1 LIPAWA
7 RGYQRAFLRPDV
19 IAGVVVWSVVAPQA
33 LAYAQIAGLPPEAGL
48 MAAPGALLAYAWLGT
63 SRSLIVSAT
72 TATSAVSA
80 AAVGPLAGGDVA
92 RFAALSAALAL
103 VTAVVLALAG
113 WLRFGAIADL
123 ISKPVMTGFMFGLG
137 LTIAMEQL
145 PAVLGLEGAD
155 GTFFDRIG
163 ALVRHLDD
171 VDAATAAVGA
181 ASLALLVVSRR
192 FWPRLPAPLLVLSL
206 AIAVSALLD
215 LRGHGV
221 DTVGEIPQA
230 LPDPALPDVSASEVV
245 DLIAPAFGVL
255 VVTAEAIGVARA
267 MASAQGAR
275 VDPNRDLVALGA
287 ANLLGGL
294 SSGFVQSGGASQ
306 TAAADEAGGRTQLVA
321 VVCAILI
328 LLTGAFLGG
337 LFTDLPQ
344 ATLSAIVIV
353 AVSGFWD
360 VAELRRFARVRRSA
374 IVFAGLAILGVVG
387 LGVLQGLVITAGLS
401 LLYIVRLLARETVH
415 PLARDPDTGAW
426 ERRSRHPA
434 WPVPDGVL
442 AVRND
447 GQLFYANV
455 LAVKDHVLE
464 LADATRPPVSRIIL
478 DLAASPGIDVQTADA
493 LSELATAAAAR
504 DATLWLAAVR
514 APARDT
520 LERAGVLE
528 LVQVAPSL
536 DEAAGLR
543 PAEAGT
549 PRG

>member
-1 LIPAWA
+1 
-7 RGYQRAFLRPDV
+7 V
-19 IAGVVVWSVVAPQA
+19 AGVVVWSVVAPQA

-92 RFAALSAALAL
+92 KFAALSAALAL
-103 VTAVVLALAG
+103 VTALVLALAG

-137 LTIAMEQL
+137 LTIAIEQL
-145 PAVLGLEGAD
+145 PALLGLEGAE

-163 ALVRHLDD
+163 ALARHLDD
-171 VDAATAAVGA
+171 VDATTAAVGV
-181 ASLALLVVSRR
+181 SSIALLVVSRR
-192 FWPRLPAPLLVLSL
+192 LWPRLPAPLLVLSL
-206 AIAVSALLD
+206 AIAISALLD
-215 LRGHGV
+215 LHGHDV
-221 DTVGEIPQA
+221 ATVGEIPQA
-230 LPDPALPDVSASEVV
+230 LPDPAVPDVSVSDLVN
-245 DLIAPAFGVL
+245 LIAPSFGVL

-267 MASAQGAR
+267 LASAQGAR
-275 VDPNRDLVALGA
+275 VDPNKDLVALGA

-321 VVCAILI
+321 VVCAGLI

-387 LGVLQGLVITAGLS
+387 LGVLQGLVITAALS
-401 LLYIVRLLARETVH
+401 LVYVVRLMARDTVH
-415 PLARDPDTGAW
+415 ALGRDPETGAW
-426 ERRSRHPA
+426 ERRSRHPG

-455 LAVKDHVLE
+455 LAVKDHILE
-464 LADATRPPVSRIIL
+464 LADAGGAPVTRIVV
-478 DLAASPGIDVQTADA
+478 DLGASPGLDVQSVDA
-493 LSELATAAAAR
+493 LADLAREAQRR

-514 APARDT
+514 APARAT
-520 LERAGVLE
+520 LERAGLPEHVRI
-528 LVQVAPSL
+528 AASL

-543 PAEAGT
+543 P
-549 PRG
+549 